1 MHAQGAEPSGTLAWL
16 GPRPLLARHHH
27 IRLAHP
33 KARRPAAP
41 RPAFV
46 WLRVPAA
53 RSAGCAGVPWALPC
67 SPSNGRARLPP
78 RAPT

>member
-41 RPAFV
+41 RPALA
-46 WLRVPAA
+46 WLRVPCFPRCSMRERPKGSPMLPKPLA
-53 RSAGCAGVPWALPC
+53 RTPASRAL
-67 SPSNGRARLPP
+67 
-78 RAPT
+78 T